1 MSFALVN
8 AALAQPLPPAR
19 RAVLLA
25 LADMAN
31 HAGTCWPSVSTL
43 ARRACLSVRSVF
55 NHLGELV
62 RAGLIQR
69 RARIGRSS
77 LYSLS
82 GQAVAPS
89 TPAPEHAAST
99 PASQPNEATSAPAP
113 ELTPTHQPAQQT
125 APAPAIA
132 PVVLTVGTVVQA
144 MRAAGLVGA
153 YDCAPLAALVATS
166 GDVTEFTEAASTAT
180 QRGRGFAWA
189 LARVEGK
196 RKDASRP
203 QVHADVAR
211 CTVPGMAGRDPVL
224 TQIEADAA
232 QAAPPPASIRER
244 LARLKAE
251 IMGGLAGA
259 GGMT

>member
-1 MSFALVN
+1 MSHALVN
-8 AALAQPLPPAR
+8 AALAQPMPPAR

-31 HAGTCWPSVSTL
+31 HAGTCWPSIATI

-55 NHLGELV
+55 NHLGALV

-82 GQAVAPS
+82 GQALAPS

-99 PASQPNEATSAPAP
+99 PASQPNEATSAPVP

-132 PVVLTVGTVVQA
+132 PTVLTVGTVVQA

-153 YDCAPLAALVATS
+153 YDCAPLAALVTS
-166 GDVTEFTEAASTAT
+166 ASDGVAEFVSVAAEAVAKKKGFPWVLTVIKNRRADRAQANTART
-180 QRGRGFAWA
+180 
-189 LARVEGK
+189 
-196 RKDASRP
+196 
-203 QVHADVAR
+203 
-211 CTVPGMAGRDPVL
+211 TVPSKPGRDPVL
-224 TQIEADAA
+224 AQIEQDAA
-232 QAAPPPASIRER
+232 KATAPPAGIRER
-244 LARLKAE
+244 LAQLRAA
-251 IMGGLAGA
+251 IVGA
-259 GGMT
+259 SSA